1 MKNGNYYFK
10 FNRFGYVFARINLDE
25 TLPFYIYIYVN
36 ICKRNLNFALKFFVF
51 KIRSLFS
58 LLSPQSRQY
67 QFAVSINK
75 FGALQRV
82 F

>member
-36 ICKRNLNFALKFFVF
+36 KFASE
-51 KIRSLFS
+51 I
-58 LLSPQSRQY
+58 
-67 QFAVSINK
+67 
-75 FGALQRV
+75 
-82 F
+82 